1 MSWSK
6 MSMFKMP
13 SKYRR
18 YNFQPRYYD
27 ERKEKLKKKVELYS
41 GEGQVDRKRE
51 INFRSNIED
60 SWGNSEVRRQSQ
72 MANLRLLVILIII
85 GFATYYIFTGLDS
98 AEEIIN
104 SNLPKK

>member
-27 ERKEKLKKKVELYS
+27 ERKEKLKKKIELYS
-41 GEGQVDRKRE
+41 GEGQADRKRE
-51 INFRSNIED
+51 INFRSNLED
-60 SWGNSEVRRQSQ
+60 AWGNSEARKQSQ
-72 MANLRLLVILIII
+72 MANLRLLIILIII

>member
-1 MSWSK
+1 
-6 MSMFKMP
+6 MFKMP

-27 ERKEKLKKKVELYS
+27 ERKEKLKKKIKLYNGNG
-41 GEGQVDRKRE
+41 GENKDRE
-51 INFRSNIED
+51 IRFRANLED
-60 SWGNSEVRRQSQ
+60 TWGNSEIRRQSQ
-72 MANLRLLVILIII
+72 MANLRLLIILIII
-85 GFATYYIFTGLDS
+85 GVATYYIFTGLDR

>member
-27 ERKEKLKKKVELYS
+27 ERKEKLKKKIELYS
-41 GEGQVDRKRE
+41 GEGKADRKRE
-51 INFRSNIED
+51 ISFRSNMED
-60 SWGNSEVRRQSQ
+60 AWGNSQVRKQSL
-72 MANLRLLVILIII
+72 MANLRLLVILIVI
-85 GFATYYIFTGLDS
+85 GIATYYIFTGLDS